1 MLFYRLLVA
10 AVAALRLELARG
22 QASEQDIQTVY
33 ERRLPFVV
41 TSSLATPELVEQY
54 LNTLGDDGKW
64 SEVDYKT
71 GCEAQRANWP
81 AGNHWNR
88 ILVLAAAYHG
98 GVNGTEQYINSPQVR
113 DALSRSM
120 GYWFAND
127 FGTVANGECL
137 DRGGQ
142 PAEKCPCGTPG
153 LWNTNW
159 YSNVILV
166 PTQVGKTCLL
176 LRDELTPTEYGNC
189 TAITARA
196 YAPFYRNP
204 QPGFVSGANIIDMAS
219 IGISAGLL
227 ENNRTGNAS
236 RIMDA
241 YERVHNETVVH
252 EKDFVDGIKPDGS
265 FQQHIGIV
273 YDGDIT
279 KEITEK
285 TCGSYAFATSNSL
298 LEMELQAANTP
309 FQANQ
314 SVKDAFSSHIGGAQW
329 MTFADTKNKTLHW
342 DYTVIGRMVA
352 FAIADDQAS
361 ANIKINLTRV
371 QELGD
376 AWNSTQL
383 QNFATDLNKPIK
395 TANAGFL
402 TGNRMFWNSDYMV
415 HRTNQ
420 TVTTLRMLSNRTK
433 TSECVNTQNPFGFH
447 LSDGAM
453 YQYSNGQEYLDMY
466 ATFDWNLVPG
476 TTVDYNATIL
486 NCSTVEKAGVTTYA
500 GGVSAGDVGVAA
512 MQYTNP
518 TTKAFS
524 FKKAWFF
531 FKDNVQHVLV
541 NGISSTSSAPVYSVL
556 DQRLHKGPIY
566 VDGEQVHSGNYCDV
580 DSLWH
585 AGTGYIFPESQG
597 TEIRLEAEKKTGS
610 WKSIGTSTQ
619 GNVTKDM
626 FSASIVHDQSNL
638 GASTEYSIFPATKS
652 NEEFEDK
659 AEWATPQTVVNDG
672 TVSAVLDH
680 EARTLGAAFWNVGGG
695 SVQVPKM
702 GLTVYT
708 DRPLVLVLKLTGKD
722 KHSGSVSVADPT
734 HGSGPTRVKLVWST
748 TSTASH
754 PECKRMLG
762 HASSRRNSGPHRCAR
777 HTNTKETVLEF
788 QLPQA
793 GLAGSGL
800 TKDFKQSA

>member
-1 MLFYRLLVA
+1 MLSHRLLA
-10 AVAALRLELARG
+10 AALAALTLDLARA
-22 QASEQDIQTVY
+22 QAIASDQDIQTVY
-33 ERRLPFVV
+33 ERRLPFI
-41 TSSLATPELVEQY
+41 TSSSLATPALVQQY
-54 LNTLGDDGKW
+54 LSTLGEDGTW
-64 SEVDYKT
+64 SEVNYAT
-71 GCEAQRANWP
+71 GCDAQRANWP
-81 AGNHWNR
+81 AGTHWNR
-88 ILVLAAAYHG
+88 VLVLAAAYHG
-98 GVNGTEQYINSPQVR
+98 GVNGTEQYVNNPEVR

-120 GYWFAND
+120 EYWFAND
-127 FGTVANGECL
+127 FGTVANGACL

-142 PAEKCPCGTPG
+142 PAEECPCGTPG
-153 LWNTNW
+153 LWNSNW

-166 PTQVGKTCLL
+166 PTLVGKTCLL

-189 TAITARA
+189 TAITTRA

-204 QPGFVSGANIIDMAS
+204 PPGFVSGANIIDMAT

-265 FQQHIGIV
+265 FQQHIGII
-273 YDGDIT
+273 YDGNYGKD
-279 KEITEK
+279 
-285 TCGSYAFATSNSL
+285 FSNSL
-298 LEMELQAANTP
+298 LEMELQAVDTP

-329 MTFADTKNKTLHW
+329 MTFVDTKNKTLHW

-361 ANIKINLTRV
+361 ANLKMNLTRV

-376 AWNSTQL
+376 AWNSTEL
-383 QNFATDLNKPIK
+383 QQFATDLNKPIE

-415 HRTNQ
+415 HRTNE

-476 TTVDYNATIL
+476 TTIDYNATVL
-486 NCSTVEKAGVTTYA
+486 NCSATEKAGVTTYA

-518 TTKAFS
+518 TTKTLS

-531 FKDNVQHVLV
+531 FKHNVQHVLV

-556 DQRLHKGPIY
+556 DQRLHKGPVY
-566 VDGEQVHSGNYCDV
+566 VDGEKVSSDDYCDV
-580 DSLWH
+580 DRLWH

-597 TEIRLEAEKKTGS
+597 TEIKLEVGKKTGN
-610 WKSIGTSTQ
+610 WKNIGTSTQ

-638 GASTEYSIFPATKS
+638 GGPTEYSIFPATKS
-652 NEEFEDK
+652 NKEFEDK
-659 AEWATPQTVVNDG
+659 AQWAAPQTVINDG
-672 TVSAVLDH
+672 TVSAAIDYD
-680 EARTLGAAFWNVGGG
+680 ARTLGAAFWNVGGG
-695 SVQVPKM
+695 SVRVPEM
-702 GLTVYT
+702 GLTVHA
-708 DRPLVLVLKLTGKD
+708 DRPLTLVLKLHGKD

-734 HGSGPTRVKLVWST
+734 HGSGLTRVRLVWST
-748 TSTASH
+748 TNAACH
-754 PECKRMLG
+754 PQHKRMLG
-762 HASSRRNSGPHRCAR
+762 HAGSRRNSGPHRCTR
-777 HTNTKETVLEF
+777 DTTTEETVIEF
-788 QLPQA
+788 DLSQG
-793 GLAGSGL
+793 GLAGSGQ
-800 TKDFKQSA
+800 TKDFKKGA

>member
-1 MLFYRLLVA
+1 MLLRRAFAGA
-10 AVAALRLELARG
+10 AFALGLGLARA

-33 ERRLPFVV
+33 ERRLPFIV
-41 TSSLATPELVEQY
+41 SWSLATPELVQQY
-54 LNTLGDDGKW
+54 LGSLTGGGTWPDVN
-64 SEVDYKT
+64 YAT
-71 GCEAQRANWP
+71 GCNAQRANWP
-81 AGNHWNR
+81 ASAHWNR
-88 ILVLAAAYHG
+88 VLVLAAAYHG
-98 GVNGTEQYINSPQVR
+98 GVNGTEQYVKNPEVR

-127 FGTVANGECL
+127 FSTVANGACL
-137 DRGGQ
+137 DRGGVNGE
-142 PAEKCPCGTPG
+142 PCPCGTPG

-159 YSNVILV
+159 FSNVILV
-166 PTQVGKTCLL
+166 PKLVGGACLL
-176 LRDELTPTEYGNC
+176 LRDELTSPEYGNC
-189 TAITARA
+189 TLMTARA

-204 QPGFVSGANIIDMAS
+204 QPGYVSGANILDMS
-219 IGISAGLL
+219 TVGIAAGLL

-236 RIMDA
+236 RIMEA
-241 YERVHNETVVH
+241 YQRVHNETVVH
-252 EKDFVDGIKPDGS
+252 DKDLVDGIKPDGS

-273 YDGDIT
+273 YDGNYGKD
-279 KEITEK
+279 
-285 TCGSYAFATSNSL
+285 FSNAL
-298 LEMELQAANTP
+298 LELELQAADTA
-309 FQANQ
+309 FQANA
-314 SVKDAFSSHIGGAQW
+314 SVRDAFSSHIGGAQW
-329 MTFADTKNKTLHW
+329 MTFEDTKNKTLHW

-361 ANIKINLTRV
+361 ANIKINLTSV
-371 QELGD
+371 QALGD

-383 QNFATDLNKPIK
+383 QKFATDLSKPAK
-395 TANAGFL
+395 TANAGSL

-420 TVTTLRMLSNRTK
+420 TITTVRMVSNRTK

-453 YQYSNGQEYLDMY
+453 YQYSNGQEYLNMY

-476 TTVDYNATIL
+476 TTVDYGATVL
-486 NCSTVEKAGVTTYA
+486 NCSTTEKIGVTTYA
-500 GGVSAGDVGVAA
+500 GGVSAGDVGIAA

-518 TTKAFS
+518 NTKAFS

-566 VDGEQVHSGNYCDV
+566 LDGEQVSSGNYCDV

-597 TEIRLEAEKKTGS
+597 TEIRLEAGQKTGNWS
-610 WKSIGTSTQ
+610 TIGTSTQ

-626 FSASIVHDQSNL
+626 FSASIVHDDTNL
-638 GASTEYSIFPATKS
+638 GAPMEYSIFPATKS

-659 AEWATPQTVVNDG
+659 AETCTPKTVVNDG
-672 TVSAVLDH
+672 TVSAALDYD
-680 EARTLGAAFWNVGGG
+680 ARTLGAAFWNVGGG
-695 SVQVPKM
+695 SVRVDEM
-702 GLTVYT
+702 GLTVYV
-708 DRPLVLVLKLTGKD
+708 DRPLVLVLKFTGKGNR
-722 KHSGSVSVADPT
+722 SGSVSIADPT
-734 HGSGPTRVKLVWST
+734 HGSGPARVRLVWST
-748 TSTASH
+748 SSSSNH
-754 PECKRMLG
+754 PECRRMLG
-762 HASSRRNSGPHRCAR
+762 HAGARRNWGSHKCNRQTTKTQVLDFNLPSG
-777 HTNTKETVLEF
+777 
-788 QLPQA
+788 

-800 TKDFKQSA
+800 TQAFKQSA

>member
-1 MLFYRLLVA
+1 MLRRVFVGA
-10 AVAALRLELARG
+10 AFALGLGLARA
-22 QASEQDIQTVY
+22 QANEQDIQTVY
-33 ERRLPFVV
+33 ERRLPFIVS
-41 TSSLATPELVEQY
+41 SSLATPELVQQY
-54 LNTLGDDGKW
+54 LGSLGEGGTWPD
-64 SEVDYKT
+64 VNYAT
-71 GCEAQRANWP
+71 GCDAQRANWQ
-81 AGNHWNR
+81 ASGHWSR

-98 GVNGTEQYINSPQVR
+98 GVNGTEQYVKNSEVR

-127 FGTVANGECL
+127 FSTVGNGACL
-137 DRGGQ
+137 DRGGVTGE
-142 PAEKCPCGTPG
+142 ACPCGTPG

-159 YSNVILV
+159 FSNVILV
-166 PTQVGKTCLL
+166 PKLVGGACLL
-176 LRDELTPTEYGNC
+176 LRDELTSPEYGNC
-189 TAITARA
+189 TLMTARA

-204 QPGFVSGANIIDMAS
+204 QPGFVSGANIIDMATV
-219 IGISAGLL
+219 GIAAGLL

-241 YERVHNETVVH
+241 YQRVHNETVVH
-252 EKDFVDGIKPDGS
+252 DKDLVDGIKPDGS
-265 FQQHIGIV
+265 FQQHLGIV
-273 YDGDIT
+273 YDGNYGKD
-279 KEITEK
+279 
-285 TCGSYAFATSNSL
+285 FSNSL
-298 LEMELQAANTP
+298 LELELQAANTP
-309 FQANQ
+309 FQGNKT
-314 SVKDAFSSHIGGAQW
+314 VRDAFSSHIGGAQW

-361 ANIKINLTRV
+361 ANIKMNLTTV
-371 QELGD
+371 QALGD

-383 QNFATDLNKPIK
+383 QKFATDLSKPAK
-395 TANAGFL
+395 TANAGYL

-420 TVTTLRMLSNRTK
+420 TITTVRMLSNRTK

-476 TTVDYNATIL
+476 TTVDYGATVL
-486 NCSTVEKAGVTTYA
+486 NCSTTEKVGVTTYA

-518 TTKAFS
+518 NTKAFS

-566 VDGEQVHSGNYCDV
+566 LDGEQVSSGNYCDV

-585 AGTGYIFPESQG
+585 AGTGYVFPESQG
-597 TEIRLEAEKKTGS
+597 TEIRLEAGEKTGNWS
-610 WKSIGTSTQ
+610 KIGTSTQ
-619 GNVTKDM
+619 GDVTKDM
-626 FSASIVHDQSNL
+626 FSASIVHDDTNL
-638 GASTEYSIFPATKS
+638 GAPMEYSIFPATKS
-652 NEEFEDK
+652 NDEFEQK
-659 AEWATPQTVVNDG
+659 AETCTPETVVNDG
-672 TVSAVLDH
+672 TVSAALDYD
-680 EARTLGAAFWNVGGG
+680 ARTLGAAFWNVGGG
-695 SVQVPKM
+695 SVQVHKM
-702 GLTVYT
+702 GLTVYV
-708 DRPLVLVLKLTGKD
+708 DRPVVLVLKLTGKGNR
-722 KHSGSVSVADPT
+722 SGSVSIADPT
-734 HGSGPTRVKLVWST
+734 HGSGPARVRLVWST
-748 TSTASH
+748 SSSSNH
-754 PECKRMLG
+754 PECRRMLG
-762 HASSRRNSGPHRCAR
+762 HTSTRRNWGSHKCNRQTTTTQVLDFDLPSG
-777 HTNTKETVLEF
+777 
-788 QLPQA
+788 

>member
-1 MLFYRLLVA
+1 MLFRQLLVA
-10 AVAALRLELARG
+10 AVAALKLELARG
-22 QASEQDIQTVY
+22 QASDQDIRAVY
-33 ERRLPFVV
+33 ERRLPFIVA
-41 TSSLATPELVEQY
+41 SSLATPQLVEEH
-54 LNTLGDDGKW
+54 LNTL
-64 SEVDYKT
+64 SENGTWPTVNYAT
-71 GCEAQRANWP
+71 GCDAQRANWP
-81 AGNHWNR
+81 AGIHWNR
-88 ILVLAAAYHG
+88 ILILAAAYHG
-98 GVNGTEQYINSPQVR
+98 GVNGAEQYVKNPTVR
-113 DALSRSM
+113 DALSRAM

-127 FGTVANGECL
+127 FGTVANGACL

-142 PAEKCPCGTPG
+142 PAEECPCGTPG

-176 LRDELTPTEYGNC
+176 LGDELTPTEYGNC
-189 TAITARA
+189 TAITTRA

-204 QPGFVSGANIIDMAS
+204 PPGFVSGANIIDMAS

-273 YDGDIT
+273 YDGNYGKD
-279 KEITEK
+279 
-285 TCGSYAFATSNSL
+285 FSNSL
-298 LEMELQAANTP
+298 LEMELQAADTA
-309 FQANQ
+309 FQPNQ

-329 MTFADTKNKTLHW
+329 MTFADTKNNTLHW
-342 DYTVIGRMVA
+342 DYTVIGRMIA

-361 ANIKINLTRV
+361 ANLKMNLTRV
-371 QELGD
+371 QELGN
-376 AWNSTQL
+376 AWNSTEL
-383 QNFATDLNKPIK
+383 QKFATDLSKPIE

-453 YQYSNGQEYLDMY
+453 YQYSNGQEYLDIY

-476 TTVDYNATIL
+476 TTVDYNATVL
-486 NCSTVEKAGVTTYA
+486 NCSATEKAGVTTYA

-512 MQYTNP
+512 MEYTNP
-518 TTKAFS
+518 TTRGLS

-531 FKDNVQHVLV
+531 FKHNVQHVLV
-541 NGISSTSSAPVYSVL
+541 NGVSSTSSAPVYSVL
-556 DQRLHKGPIY
+556 DQRLHKGPVY
-566 VDGEQVHSGNYCDV
+566 VDGEKVSSGNYCDV
-580 DSLWH
+580 DSIWH

-610 WKSIGTSTQ
+610 WKNIGTSVQ

-626 FSASIVHDQSNL
+626 FSASIVHDQANL
-638 GASTEYSIFPATKS
+638 GTPIEYSIFPATNS
-652 NEEFEDK
+652 HEEFEDK
-659 AEWATPQTVVNDG
+659 AEWAAPRTIINDG
-672 TVSAVLDH
+672 TVSAAIDY
-680 EARTLGAAFWNVGGG
+680 ESRTLGAAFWNVGGG
-695 SVQVPKM
+695 SVRVPEM
-702 GLTVYT
+702 GLTVYA
-708 DRPLVLVLKLTGKD
+708 DRPLTLVLKLTSKE
-722 KHSGSVSVADPT
+722 KHSGSVSIADPT
-734 HGSGPTRVKLVWST
+734 HGSGPTRVRLVWST
-748 TSTASH
+748 TTTTTPSH

-762 HASSRRNSGPHRCAR
+762 HAGSRRNTGSHRCTR
-777 HTNTKETVLEF
+777 HTTTKETLLEF
-788 QLPQA
+788 DLPGG
-793 GLAGSGL
+793 GLAGSGV
-800 TKDFKQSA
+800 TQEFKQTA